1 MNDMVNRSSVSDVNQ
16 AGRIVFLDYLR
27 VIACLMV
34 MVVHACEPFY
44 LGGEGTFIFSRW
56 EAAWATAIDS
66 AVRACVPLFVMAS
79 AYLLFPVTRPT
90 GEFFRRRLVRVAVP
104 FAIWT
109 CVYTARF
116 GGDWGKLIFNFPV
129 DIIGGHLWFV
139 PMLFG
144 LYLLMPLLSP
154 WAEKATE
161 KEVRGWLAVW
171 AITTIFPYL
180 RRLWGFLYGEPSFG
194 AVPYLYGECPW
205 NAFGAFQYVSGFFGY
220 MLLGF
225 WFRKFAAEMSWRKTL
240 AVSAP
245 LWVVGYLAAAIPF
258 YLRIPDSAGYPVNA
272 PYAAAV
278 DLEMSWE
285 FCSTGVALTVAAYFL
300 VIRKFTAGGAF
311 YRRVIRPLSEASYG
325 TYLLH
330 MLVLAEVSELFN
342 PRLTAPLA
350 IVATAIISFVASS
363 IISICLRR
371 IPRVG
376 AWLCG

>member
-1 MNDMVNRSSVSDVNQ
+1 MASRSSRPSEGQ

-27 VIACLMV
+27 VVACLMV

-44 LGGEGTFIFSRW
+44 LGGEGMFIFSSW
-56 EAAWATAIDS
+56 EAVWVTVIDS
-66 AVRACVPLFVMAS
+66 AARACVPLFVMAS

-90 GEFFRRRLVRVAVP
+90 GEFFRRRLLRVAVP

-109 CVYTARF
+109 CIYTTRF
-116 GGDWGKLIFNFPV
+116 GGDWGKLLFNFPA

-139 PMLFG
+139 PMLIG

-171 AITTIFPYL
+171 AITTTFPYL

-205 NAFGAFQYVSGFFGY
+205 NAFGTFQYVSGFFGY

-225 WFRKFAAEMSWRKTL
+225 WFRKFAAEMSWRRTL

-245 LWVVGYLAAAIPF
+245 LWAVGYLAAAVPF
-258 YLRIPDSAGYPVNA
+258 YLRIPVGAGYPVNA

-300 VIRKFTAGGAF
+300 VIRKLTADGAF

-330 MLVLAEVSELFN
+330 MLVLAEVSGFLC

-350 IVATAIISFVASS
+350 IVATALISFVVSS
-363 IISICLRR
+363 IMSLCLRR

>member
-1 MNDMVNRSSVSDVNQ
+1 MKNR
-16 AGRIVFLDYLR
+16 IIFLDYLR

-44 LGGEGTFIFSRW
+44 LGGEGTFFASRW
-56 EAAWATAIDS
+56 DAQWAVWIDS

-79 AYLLFPVTRPT
+79 AYLLFPVTKPT
-90 GEFFRRRLVRVAVP
+90 GAFLRHRLLRVAVP
-104 FAIWT
+104 FALWT

-116 GGDWGKLIFNFPV
+116 DGDWGKLLFNFPA

-139 PMLFG
+139 PMLLG

-154 WAEKATE
+154 WAERASE

-171 AITTIFPYL
+171 AFTTLFPYV
-180 RRLWGFLYGEPSFG
+180 RGLWGFLYGAPSFG

-205 NAFGAFQYVSGFFGY
+205 NAFGTFQYVSGFFGY

-225 WFRKFAAEMSWRKTL
+225 WFRKFAPALSWRRTL
-240 AVSAP
+240 AVAAP
-245 LWVVGYLAAAIPF
+245 LWGVGYLAVALPF
-258 YLRIPDSAGYPVNA
+258 LLRIPDAAGYPVAA
-272 PYAAAV
+272 PYATAV
-278 DLEMSWE
+278 SLEMSWE

-300 VIRKFTAGGAF
+300 VIRKLTADGAF
-311 YRRVIRPLSEASYG
+311 YRCVIRPLAEASYG
-325 TYLLH
+325 TYLMH
-330 MLVLAEVSELFN
+330 MLVLAEVCDLLK
-342 PRLTAPLA
+342 PRLTTPLA
-350 IVATAIISFVASS
+350 ILATALVSFLATSLLS
-363 IISICLRR
+363 MALRR